1 MLDSATATTP
11 TVGTPDARDIL
22 NKAGTNTAATTFA
35 VRSDSELFMYRA
47 EMPEITYA
55 VAGTVWNASVIPAL
69 KSYNTYTTWCRLK
82 SKVVA

>member
-1 MLDSATATTP
+1 
-11 TVGTPDARDIL
+11 
-22 NKAGTNTAATTFA
+22 
-35 VRSDSELFMYRA
+35 MYRA